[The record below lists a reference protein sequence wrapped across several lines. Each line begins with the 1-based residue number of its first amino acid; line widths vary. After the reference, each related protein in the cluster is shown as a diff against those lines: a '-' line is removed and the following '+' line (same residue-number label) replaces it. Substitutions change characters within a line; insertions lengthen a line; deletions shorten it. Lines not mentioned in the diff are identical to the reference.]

1 MSSSTSTVR
10 LAVRWWWGRREG
22 ADDREKNI
30 FQNIL
35 NIHSNVGQCHL
46 ALVWWWWERREAAGK
61 LFPKLEKYREK
72 GDRVRSRHTKLLL
85 HKPRKQESGFVLA
98 LGLSCE
104 SH

>member
-1 MSSSTSTVR
+1 MLV
-10 LAVRWWWGRREG
+10 
-22 ADDREKNI
+22 
-30 FQNIL
+30 
-35 NIHSNVGQCHL
+35 NVIQHQHQLC
-46 ALVWWWWERREAAGK
+46 VWWWWERREAAGK

-104 SH
+104 SQ